1 MKTFQELLQVRA
13 PKKMT
18 LPVPLGV
25 FIKEVKFVDIAKISP
40 ILIEG
45 NNPDERQLLVQ
56 EICWTML
63 YHKHSK
69 NVRMFSIKAQD
80 EQKMFKMLAILQKEI
95 ANRYEKQHSKRYKA
109 PHIIVFI
116 ENIEN
121 FAITHFETLKNIF
134 EISQKVRIYFV
145 LSIGKIEREHYF
157 KHYFKLLGLCNYLLI
172 VADNLV
178 QRANLLKITL
188 QEWSDLYHQ
197 KINRETI
204 ELPLIKTDEVQAF
217 LKLKSA
223 N

>member
-1 MKTFQELLQVRA
+1 MKTFQELLQVSV
-13 PKKMT
+13 PKKMK
-18 LPVPLGV
+18 LPVPLGISV
-25 FIKEVKFVDIAKISP
+25 EKVKFVDIAKISP

-56 EICWTML
+56 EIRWTML

-69 NVRMFSIKAQD
+69 NVRMFSINAQD
-80 EQKMFKMLAILQKEI
+80 ERKTLKMFTILQKEI
-95 ANRYEKQHSKRYKA
+95 ANRYKKQHKELYKV

-121 FAITHFETLKNIF
+121 FAFTHFETLKNIF
-134 EISQKVRIYFV
+134 EISQKVGIYFV
-145 LSIGKIEREHYF
+145 LSIGKIEK

-188 QEWSDLYHQ
+188 QEWHNLYHQ
-197 KINRETI
+197 KINRNTI
-204 ELPLIKTDEVQAF
+204 ELPIIKADEVQNF
-217 LKLKSA
+217 LKLQST

>member
-1 MKTFQELLQVRA
+1 MKTFQELLQVSV
-13 PKKMT
+13 PQKMK
-18 LPVPLGV
+18 LPVPLG
-25 FIKEVKFVDIAKISP
+25 ISIEKVKFVDIAKISP

-56 EICWTML
+56 EIRWTML

-69 NVRMFSIKAQD
+69 NVRMFSIDAQD
-80 EQKMFKMLAILQKEI
+80 ERKTLKMFTILQKEI
-95 ANRYEKQHSKRYKA
+95 AKRYEKQHSKHYKA

-134 EISQKVRIYFV
+134 EISQKVGIYFV
-145 LSIGKIEREHYF
+145 LSIGKIEK
-157 KHYFKLLGLCNYLLI
+157 KHYFKLSGLCNYLLI

-188 QEWSDLYHQ
+188 QEWHNLYHQ
-197 KINRETI
+197 KINRNTI
-204 ELPLIKTDEVQAF
+204 ELPIIKADEVQNF
-217 LKLKSA
+217 LKLQST

>member
-13 PKKMT
+13 PQKMK
-18 LPVPLGV
+18 LPVPLG
-25 FIKEVKFVDIAKISP
+25 ISIEKVKFVDIAKISP

-45 NNPDERQLLVQ
+45 NNPDERELLVQ
-56 EICWTML
+56 EIRWTML

-69 NVRMFSIKAQD
+69 NVRMFSIDVQD
-80 EQKMFKMLAILQKEI
+80 ERKTLKMFTILQKEI
-95 ANRYEKQHSKRYKA
+95 ANRYEKQHSKHYKA

-121 FAITHFETLKNIF
+121 FAFTHFETLKNIF
-134 EISQKVRIYFV
+134 EISQKVGIYFV
-145 LSIGKIEREHYF
+145 LSIGKIE
-157 KHYFKLLGLCNYLLI
+157 KKLYFKLLGLCNYLLI

-188 QEWSDLYHQ
+188 QEWHNLYHQ
-197 KINRETI
+197 KINRNTV
-204 ELPLIKTDEVQAF
+204 ELPIIKADEVQNF
-217 LKLKSA
+217 LKLQST

>member
-1 MKTFQELLQVRA
+1 METFQDLLQVSA
-13 PKKMT
+13 PPKMK
-18 LPVPLGV
+18 LPVPLGISV
-25 FIKEVKFVDIAKISP
+25 EKVKFVDIAKISP

-56 EICWTML
+56 EIRWTML

-69 NVRMFSIKAQD
+69 NVRMFSINAQD
-80 EQKMFKMLAILQKEI
+80 EQKMLKMLAILQKEI
-95 ANRYEKQHSKRYKA
+95 AKRYEKQHKELYKV

-134 EISQKVRIYFV
+134 EISQKVGIYFV
-145 LSIGKIEREHYF
+145 LSIGKIEK

-188 QEWSDLYHQ
+188 QEWHNLYHQ
-197 KINRETI
+197 KINRNTI
-204 ELPLIKTDEVQAF
+204 ELPIIKADEVQNF
-217 LKLKSA
+217 LKLQST

>member
-69 NVRMFSIKAQD
+69 NVRMFSINVQD

-95 ANRYEKQHSKRYKA
+95 ANRYEKQHSKRYKV

-145 LSIGKIEREHYF
+145 LSIGKTEK

-197 KINRETI
+197 KINRNTI
-204 ELPLIKTDEVQAF
+204 ELPIIKADEVQNF
-217 LKLKSA
+217 LKLQST

>member
-69 NVRMFSIKAQD
+69 NVRMFSINAQD

-95 ANRYEKQHSKRYKA
+95 ANRYEKQHSKHYKA

-145 LSIGKIEREHYF
+145 LSIGKTEK

-188 QEWSDLYHQ
+188 QEWHNLYHQ
-197 KINRETI
+197 KINRNTV
-204 ELPLIKTDEVQAF
+204 ELPIIKADEVQNF
-217 LKLKSA
+217 LKLQST

>member
-45 NNPDERQLLVQ
+45 NNPDERELLVQ
-56 EICWTML
+56 EIRWTML

-69 NVRMFSIKAQD
+69 NVRMFSIDAQD
-80 EQKMFKMLAILQKEI
+80 ERKTLKMFTILQKEI
-95 ANRYEKQHSKRYKA
+95 ANRYEKQHKELYKA

-145 LSIGKIEREHYF
+145 LSIGKTEK

-197 KINRETI
+197 KINRNTI
-204 ELPLIKTDEVQAF
+204 ELPIIKADEVQNF
-217 LKLKSA
+217 LKLQSA

>member
-1 MKTFQELLQVRA
+1 MKTFQELLQVSV
-13 PKKMT
+13 PQKMK
-18 LPVPLGV
+18 LPVPLG
-25 FIKEVKFVDIAKISP
+25 ISIEKVKFVDIAKISP

-69 NVRMFSIKAQD
+69 NVRMFSIDAQD
-80 EQKMFKMLAILQKEI
+80 ERKTLKMFTILQKEI
-95 ANRYEKQHSKRYKA
+95 ANRYEKQHSKHYKA

-134 EISQKVRIYFV
+134 EISQKVGIYFV
-145 LSIGKIEREHYF
+145 LSIGKIER

-217 LKLKSA
+217 LKLQSA

>member
-56 EICWTML
+56 EIRWTML

-69 NVRMFSIKAQD
+69 NVRMFSIDAQD
-80 EQKMFKMLAILQKEI
+80 ERKTLKTLAILQKEI
-95 ANRYEKQHSKRYKA
+95 ANRYKKQHKELYKV

-121 FAITHFETLKNIF
+121 FAFTHFETLKNIF
-134 EISQKVRIYFV
+134 EISQKVGIYFV
-145 LSIGKIEREHYF
+145 LSIGKIEK

-188 QEWSDLYHQ
+188 QEWHNLYHQ
-197 KINRETI
+197 KINRNTI
-204 ELPLIKTDEVQAF
+204 ELPIIKADEVQNF
-217 LKLKSA
+217 LKLQSA

>member
-1 MKTFQELLQVRA
+1 MKTFQELLQVSV
-13 PKKMT
+13 PQKMK
-18 LPVPLGV
+18 LPVPLGISV
-25 FIKEVKFVDIAKISP
+25 EKVKFVDIAKISP

-45 NNPDERQLLVQ
+45 NNPDERELLVQ
-56 EICWTML
+56 EIRWTML

-69 NVRMFSIKAQD
+69 NVRMFSIDAQD
-80 EQKMFKMLAILQKEI
+80 ERKTLKMFTILQKEI
-95 ANRYEKQHSKRYKA
+95 ANRYEKQHSKHYKA

-134 EISQKVRIYFV
+134 EISQKIGIYFV
-145 LSIGKIEREHYF
+145 LSIGKIERKHYF

-197 KINRETI
+197 KINRNTI
-204 ELPLIKTDEVQAF
+204 ELPIIKADEVQNF
-217 LKLKSA
+217 LKLQSA

>member
-1 MKTFQELLQVRA
+1 METFQDLLQIST
-13 PKKMT
+13 PKKMK
-18 LPVPLGV
+18 LPVPLGISV
-25 FIKEVKFVDIAKISP
+25 EKVKFVDIAKISP

-56 EICWTML
+56 EIRWTML

-69 NVRMFSIKAQD
+69 NVRMFSINAQD
-80 EQKMFKMLAILQKEI
+80 EQKMFKMLTILQKEI
-95 ANRYEKQHSKRYKA
+95 ANRYEKQHSKRYKV

-134 EISQKVRIYFV
+134 EISQKVGIYFV
-145 LSIGKIEREHYF
+145 LSISKTEK

-204 ELPLIKTDEVQAF
+204 ELPLIKTDEVQNF
-217 LKLKSA
+217 LKLQST

>member
-56 EICWTML
+56 EIRWTML

-69 NVRMFSIKAQD
+69 NVRMFSIDAQD
-80 EQKMFKMLAILQKEI
+80 ERKTLKMFTILQKEI
-95 ANRYEKQHSKRYKA
+95 AKRYEKQHSKHYKA

-134 EISQKVRIYFV
+134 EISQKVGIYFV
-145 LSIGKIEREHYF
+145 LSIGKIEK

-188 QEWSDLYHQ
+188 QEWHNLYHQ
-197 KINRETI
+197 KINRNTI
-204 ELPLIKTDEVQAF
+204 ELPIIKADEVQNF
-217 LKLKSA
+217 LKLQST

>member
-1 MKTFQELLQVRA
+1 METFQDLLQVSV
-13 PKKMT
+13 PQKMK
-18 LPVPLGV
+18 LPVPLGISV
-25 FIKEVKFVDIAKISP
+25 EKVKFVDIAKISP
-40 ILIEG
+40 ILIEE

-56 EICWTML
+56 EIRWTML

-69 NVRMFSIKAQD
+69 NVRMFSINAQD

-95 ANRYEKQHSKRYKA
+95 ANRYEKQHSKHYKA

-121 FAITHFETLKNIF
+121 FVITHFETLKNIF
-134 EISQKVRIYFV
+134 EISQKVGIYFV
-145 LSIGKIEREHYF
+145 LSIGKTEK

-197 KINRETI
+197 KINRNTI
-204 ELPLIKTDEVQAF
+204 ELPIIKADEVQNF
-217 LKLKSA
+217 LKLQST

>member
-45 NNPDERQLLVQ
+45 NNPDERELLVQ
-56 EICWTML
+56 EIRWTML

-69 NVRMFSIKAQD
+69 NVRMFSIDAQD
-80 EQKMFKMLAILQKEI
+80 ERKTLKMFTILQKEI
-95 ANRYEKQHSKRYKA
+95 ANRYEKQHSKHYKA

-121 FAITHFETLKNIF
+121 FAFTHFETLKNIF
-134 EISQKVRIYFV
+134 EISQKVGIYFV
-145 LSIGKIEREHYF
+145 LSIGKIEK

-188 QEWSDLYHQ
+188 QEWHNLYHQ
-197 KINRETI
+197 KINRNTI
-204 ELPLIKTDEVQAF
+204 ELPIIKADEVQNF
-217 LKLKSA
+217 LKLQST

>member
-69 NVRMFSIKAQD
+69 NVRMFSINAQD

-95 ANRYEKQHSKRYKA
+95 ANRYEKQHSKHYKA

-121 FAITHFETLKNIF
+121 FVITHFETLKNIF
-134 EISQKVRIYFV
+134 EISQKIGIYFV
-145 LSIGKIEREHYF
+145 LSISKIEK

-178 QRANLLKITL
+178 QRGNLLKITL
-188 QEWSDLYHQ
+188 QEWHNLYHQ
-197 KINRETI
+197 KINRNTI
-204 ELPLIKTDEVQAF
+204 ELPIIKADEVQNF
-217 LKLKSA
+217 LKLQST

>member
-69 NVRMFSIKAQD
+69 NVRMFSIDAQD
-80 EQKMFKMLAILQKEI
+80 ERKTLKMFTILQKEI
-95 ANRYEKQHSKRYKA
+95 AKRYKKQHKELYKV

-116 ENIEN
+116 KNIEN
-121 FAITHFETLKNIF
+121 FAFTHFETLKNIF
-134 EISQKVRIYFV
+134 EISQKVGIYFV
-145 LSIGKIEREHYF
+145 LSIGKIEK

-217 LKLKSA
+217 LKLKSPD
-223 N
+223 